1 MRFLSII
8 CLAGMCGLAVTMLFH
23 LSKSSEESNKKFWA
37 PYLVCLLIAMMGGI
51 GFGLTW
57 NAERERSIQVER
69 LKISYE
75 SQQKRKR

>member
-23 LSKSSEESNKKFWA
+23 LSKGGEESNKKFWA
-37 PYLVCLLIAMMGGI
+37 PYLACLLITLMGGV

-69 LKISYE
+69 LKVSYE